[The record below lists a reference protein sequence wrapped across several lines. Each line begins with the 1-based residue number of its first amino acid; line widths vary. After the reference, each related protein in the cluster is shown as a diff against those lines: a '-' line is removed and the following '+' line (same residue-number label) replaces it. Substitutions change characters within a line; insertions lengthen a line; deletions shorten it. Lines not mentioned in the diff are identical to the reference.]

1 MLSRHNLYIV
11 ITLARHNNNDSI
23 RYKLRFKLGTLMTIS
38 TTVSSSKPNTND
50 QDLFS
55 EESRPEQPSSAT
67 INSGPCL
74 KLKASLLPLTVL
86 ELHHYETETIDHEL
100 RDKTRQ
106 APDFFENLPV
116 VIDLEKLDSEA
127 SIPFTDLVAQC
138 LSFSIKVVAVRGG
151 QAHHQLAAK
160 EAGLGVLAKQKD
172 RPVEIIQPEDETK
185 PETVEVIK
193 EVIKTVVSNEVQK
206 SKIVHQPI
214 RSGQQ
219 VYAADGDLIVM
230 ASVSA
235 GAEILAD
242 GNIHVYGTL
251 RGRALAGVKGNT
263 NARIFCHS
271 LEAELVSIAGQYKIS
286 EDIDKSQLKKPT
298 QVYLDNDTLC
308 LKDIEL

>member
-1 MLSRHNLYIV
+1 
-11 ITLARHNNNDSI
+11 
-23 RYKLRFKLGTLMTIS
+23 MTIS
-38 TTVSSSKPNTND
+38 TTVSSSKPNAST

-55 EESRPEQPSSAT
+55 EASKSEQVVTLPSST
-67 INSGPCL
+67 SKSSGPCL
-74 KLKASLLPLTVL
+74 KLKASLLPMTVL

-116 VIDLEKLDSEA
+116 VIDLEKLDPEA

-151 QAHHQLAAK
+151 HPTQQLAAK
-160 EAGLGVLAKQKD
+160 EAGLGVLAKQKN
-172 RPVEIIQPEDETK
+172 RPAEIIIPDEETK
-185 PETVEVIK
+185 IETVEVIE
-193 EVIKTVVSNEVQK
+193 EVVKTIVKNEIQQ
-206 SKIVHQPI
+206 SKIIHQPI

-242 GNIHVYGTL
+242 GNIHVYGAL

-286 EDIDKSQLKKPT
+286 EDMDKSQLKKPT
-298 QVYLDNDTLC
+298 QVYLDNDSLC
-308 LKDIEL
+308 FKKIEL

>member
-1 MLSRHNLYIV
+1 
-11 ITLARHNNNDSI
+11 
-23 RYKLRFKLGTLMTIS
+23 MTTS
-38 TTVSSSKPNTND
+38 TTVSSSKPNTNN

-55 EESRPEQPSSAT
+55 EVSNTTQTTKPSES
-67 INSGPCL
+67 SGPCL
-74 KLKASLLPLTVL
+74 KLKASLLPMTVL
-86 ELHHYETETIDHEL
+86 ELHRYDTETIDHEL
-100 RDKTRQ
+100 REKTRQ

-151 QAHHQLAAK
+151 HPSQQLAAK

-172 RPVEIIQPEDETK
+172 RPVVIANTDDESRI
-185 PETVEVIK
+185 ETVEVIK
-193 EVIKTVVSNEVQK
+193 EVVKTVVKNEHQQ
-206 SKIVHQPI
+206 SKIVHHPI

-219 VYAADGDLIVM
+219 VYAADGDLIIM

-263 NARIFCHS
+263 SARIFCHS
-271 LEAELVSIAGQYKIS
+271 LEAELVSVAGQYKIS
-286 EDIDKSQLKKPT
+286 EDMDTSQLKKPT
-298 QVYLDNDTLC
+298 QVYLDNESLC
-308 LKDIEL
+308 FKEIDL

>member
-1 MLSRHNLYIV
+1 M
-11 ITLARHNNNDSI
+11 
-23 RYKLRFKLGTLMTIS
+23 
-38 TTVSSSKPNTND
+38 
-50 QDLFS
+50 
-55 EESRPEQPSSAT
+55 
-67 INSGPCL
+67 
-74 KLKASLLPLTVL
+74 TVL

-116 VIDLEKLDSEA
+116 VIDLEKLDPEE
-127 SIPFTDLVAQC
+127 SIPFADLVAQC

-151 QAHHQLAAK
+151 HPSQQLAAK

-172 RPVEIIQPEDETK
+172 RPVEIAHSEDDTK
-185 PETVEVIK
+185 VGTVEVIK
-193 EVIKTVVSNEVQK
+193 EVVKTVVKNETQK

-219 VYAADGDLIVM
+219 VYAADGDLIIM

-242 GNIHVYGTL
+242 GNIHVYGAL

-263 NARIFCHS
+263 NARIFCYS

-286 EDIDKSQLKKPT
+286 EDMDKSQLKKPT

-308 LKDIEL
+308 FKEIEL

>member
-1 MLSRHNLYIV
+1 
-11 ITLARHNNNDSI
+11 
-23 RYKLRFKLGTLMTIS
+23 MTTS
-38 TTVSSSKPNTND
+38 TTVSSSEPNTTTE
-50 QDLFS
+50 DLFPEGS
-55 EESRPEQPSSAT
+55 ESQLATSAST
-67 INSGPCL
+67 SQTKSTTPCL
-74 KLKASLLPLTVL
+74 KLKASLLPMTVL
-86 ELHHYETETIDHEL
+86 ELHYYDTETIDHEL

-116 VIDLEKLDSEA
+116 IIDLEKLDLEA
-127 SIPFTDLVAQC
+127 SIPFADLVAQC

-151 QAHHQLAAK
+151 HPSQQLAAK

-172 RPVEIIQPEDETK
+172 RSIETANANEQTFSNNTGK
-185 PETVEVIK
+185 ETASETVEVIK
-193 EVIKTVVSNEVQK
+193 EVVKTIVENKTQQ
-206 SKIVHQPI
+206 SKIIHHPI

-219 VYAADGDLIVM
+219 VYAADGDLIIM

-271 LEAELVSIAGQYKIS
+271 LEAELVSVAGQYKIS
-286 EDIDKSQLKKPT
+286 EDMDKSQLRQPT
-298 QVYLDNDTLC
+298 QIYLDNDTLC
-308 LKDIEL
+308 FKKIDS

>member
-1 MLSRHNLYIV
+1 
-11 ITLARHNNNDSI
+11 
-23 RYKLRFKLGTLMTIS
+23 MTIS
-38 TTVSSSKPNTND
+38 TTVSSSKPNAST

-55 EESRPEQPSSAT
+55 EASKSEQVVTLPSST
-67 INSGPCL
+67 SKSSGPCL
-74 KLKASLLPLTVL
+74 KLKASLLPMTVL

-116 VIDLEKLDSEA
+116 VIDLEKLDPEA

-151 QAHHQLAAK
+151 HPTQQLAAK
-160 EAGLGVLAKQKD
+160 EAGLGVLAKQKN
-172 RPVEIIQPEDETK
+172 RPAEIIIPDEETK
-185 PETVEVIK
+185 IETVEVIK
-193 EVIKTVVSNEVQK
+193 EVVKTIVKNEIQQ
-206 SKIVHQPI
+206 SKIIHQPI

-242 GNIHVYGTL
+242 GNIHVYGAL

-286 EDIDKSQLKKPT
+286 EDMDKSQLKKPT
-298 QVYLDNDTLC
+298 QVYLDNDSLC
-308 LKDIEL
+308 FKKIEL

>member
-1 MLSRHNLYIV
+1 M
-11 ITLARHNNNDSI
+11 
-23 RYKLRFKLGTLMTIS
+23 
-38 TTVSSSKPNTND
+38 
-50 QDLFS
+50 
-55 EESRPEQPSSAT
+55 
-67 INSGPCL
+67 
-74 KLKASLLPLTVL
+74 TVL
-86 ELHHYETETIDHEL
+86 ELHHYETEQIDHEL

-116 VIDLEKLDSEA
+116 VIDLEKLDPDA
-127 SIPFTDLVAQC
+127 VIPFKDLVAQC

-151 QAHHQLAAK
+151 HPAQQLAAK

-172 RPVEIIQPEDETK
+172 RPSETIEDET
-185 PETVEVIK
+185 PSAPAINGHQASLFNDPALAVETK
-193 EVIKTVVSNEVQK
+193 EVVKTVVQTERQQ

-219 VYAADGDLIVM
+219 VYAAEGDLIIM

-251 RGRALAGVKGNT
+251 RGRALAGVKGDSK
-263 NARIFCHS
+263 ARIFCYS

-286 EDIDKSQLKKPT
+286 EDMDKSQLKKPT
-298 QVYLDNDTLC
+298 QIFLENDALC
-308 LKDIEL
+308 FKEIEC

>member
-1 MLSRHNLYIV
+1 MTTGTSF
-11 ITLARHNNNDSI
+11 TTSPSDSSP
-23 RYKLRFKLGTLMTIS
+23 LGSSNQSS
-38 TTVSSSKPNTND
+38 TSPGPGESSPTKAN
-50 QDLFS
+50 
-55 EESRPEQPSSAT
+55 
-67 INSGPCL
+67 GPCL
-74 KLKASLLPLTVL
+74 KLKASLLPMTVL
-86 ELHHYETETIDHEL
+86 ELHHYETEQMDHEL

-116 VIDLEKLDSEA
+116 VIDLEKLDPDA
-127 SIPFTDLVAQC
+127 VIPFKDLVAQC

-151 QAHHQLAAK
+151 HPAQQLAAK

-172 RPVEIIQPEDETK
+172 RPSENVEQEVPAEPPTNGHQASLFNDPALAVETK
-185 PETVEVIK
+185 IETVEV
-193 EVIKTVVSNEVQK
+193 VKTVVQTERQQ

-219 VYAADGDLIVM
+219 VYAADGDLIIM

-251 RGRALAGVKGNT
+251 RGRALAGVKGDSK
-263 NARIFCHS
+263 ARIFCYS

-286 EDIDKSQLKKPT
+286 EDMDKSQLKKPT
-298 QVYLDNDTLC
+298 QIFLENDALC
-308 LKDIEL
+308 FKEIEF